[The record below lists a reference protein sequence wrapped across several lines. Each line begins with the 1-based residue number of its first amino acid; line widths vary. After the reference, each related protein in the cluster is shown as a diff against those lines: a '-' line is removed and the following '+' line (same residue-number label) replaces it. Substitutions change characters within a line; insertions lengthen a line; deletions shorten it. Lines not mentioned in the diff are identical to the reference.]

1 MNRFLILVLP
11 WLAACAHRSLAETP
25 PMTLQAIHTDSAP
38 KAIGPYSQAI
48 AHGNLVFC
56 SGQVALDPRTG
67 NLVGTTAAEQ
77 TQQVMQNLLAV
88 LQAAGS
94 GPDKVLKTT
103 IFLVDMQDFA
113 AVNEVYAR
121 SFPGTRPARA
131 TVAVAALPKGARVE
145 IDCVASR

>member
-1 MNRFLILVLP
+1 
-11 WLAACAHRSLAETP
+11 
-25 PMTLQAIHTDSAP
+25 MTLQAIHTDSAP

-48 AHGNLVFC
+48 AHGNLVCC

-113 AVNEVYAR
+113 AVNEVY
-121 SFPGTRPARA
+121 GKHCGNHKPARA
-131 TVAVAALPKGARVE
+131 TVAVKELPKGGLVE
-145 IDCVASR
+145 IDCIACV